1 MKLFDYYLTRQK
13 WKICINVHS
22 SNPFLYFVQR
32 DVTLHKMH
40 FVLLQE
46 YTILALLKTNAL
58 LPEDPS
64 RVSKRTR
71 VFIKYGKKKQSCLV
85 PPV

>member
-1 MKLFDYYLTRQK
+1 M
-13 WKICINVHS
+13 ICITVHGP
-22 SNPFLYFVQR
+22 NPFLCFVQR

-46 YTILALLKTNAL
+46 YTILALLKTNAF

-64 RVSKRTR
+64 RVSKRKR
-71 VFIKYGKKKQSCLV
+71 GSIKYVKKKDF
-85 PPV
+85 

>member
-1 MKLFDYYLTRQK
+1 M
-13 WKICINVHS
+13 ICITVHGP
-22 SNPFLYFVQR
+22 NPFLCFVQR

-46 YTILALLKTNAL
+46 YTILALLKTNAF

-64 RVSKRTR
+64 LVSERKRVS
-71 VFIKYGKKKQSCLV
+71 IKYVKKKQIFKLTAFLLCK
-85 PPV
+85 